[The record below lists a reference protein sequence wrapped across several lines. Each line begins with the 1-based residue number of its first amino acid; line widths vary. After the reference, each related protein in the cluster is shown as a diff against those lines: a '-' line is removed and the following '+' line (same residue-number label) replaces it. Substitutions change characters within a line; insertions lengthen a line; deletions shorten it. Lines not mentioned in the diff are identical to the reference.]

1 MDEVRYPLAAASA
14 RKGGWFAGLS
24 GLVGVAVVVGFITQD
39 QANALNV
46 TLVAIGALITT
57 VSPLLT
63 AFGIRRKVEPLVT
76 PVAEPRDD
84 DGNSLSRAA

>member
-1 MDEVRYPLAAASA
+1 MDEVRYPLAAESA
-14 RKGGWFAGLS
+14 RTGGWFAGLS

-46 TLVAIGALITT
+46 TLVAIGALVTT
-57 VSPLLT
+57 VSPLLA

-76 PVAEPRDD
+76 PVAEPRNDS
-84 DGNSLSRAA
+84 GQTLTPAS